1 MADILIADDDD
12 ILVDLIR
19 FRLEGA
25 GHTVT
30 AAPDGEVLLE
40 MVANRP
46 PDLIVLDA
54 MMPIVSGMEV
64 LMALKSAAATLAIP
78 VIMLTARKGEGDI
91 VAALEAGAC
100 DYLTKPF
107 IPTELLT
114 RIAMQLKR
122 GRGDD
127 LSGS

>member
-12 ILVDLIR
+12 ILVDFIR

-40 MVANRP
+40 MVANRS

-64 LMALKSAAATLAIP
+64 LIALKRVATTRAIP

-114 RIAMQLKR
+114 RIAIQLR
-122 GRGDD
+122 RRRGDD